1 MDDGED
7 DLDRRLDDLDRRLNE
22 FLFRLTSVRSH
33 FVGFLCFWSI
43 WMLSVSF
50 WKAVLVG
57 FFTTGFM
64 VLRIENRLV
73 TLVVLGLSIAGA
85 AAFAGV
91 SVYDVKQLAVDLH
104 ITNG

>member
-1 MDDGED
+1 MGEGED
-7 DLDRRLDDLDRRLNE
+7 DLVRRIDDFCYRLA
-22 FLFRLTSVRSH
+22 SVRCH
-33 FVGFLCFWSI
+33 FVGFLCFWSM

-73 TLVVLGLSIAGA
+73 TLAVLGLAIAGA

-104 ITNG
+104 ITSG